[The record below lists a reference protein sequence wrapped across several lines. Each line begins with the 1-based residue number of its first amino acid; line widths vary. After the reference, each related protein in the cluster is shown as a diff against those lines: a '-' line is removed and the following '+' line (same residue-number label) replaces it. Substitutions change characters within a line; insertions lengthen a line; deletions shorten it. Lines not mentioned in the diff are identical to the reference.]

1 MKKTLMTLLAV
12 FVVVASFIAGCGGG
26 SPEPKKEKPAIPA
39 KICTTAGIGDT
50 MDEWIKDYGK
60 PNRDNG
66 LTQNFQK
73 DDFIVLF
80 GDDKRALNITIQAE
94 DMKAP
99 EEYVKKMVPKDGKLV
114 SEKKANSSVGLTIDK
129 EYTSESLK
137 LAIKSNLTGHYSVSE
152 IRNPKTKSI
161 ISYVIDCTPTL
172 QEIQKSKDAK

>member
-1 MKKTLMTLLAV
+1 MKRALWTALMALIMTAFLV
-12 FVVVASFIAGCGGG
+12 AGCGGG

-50 MDEWIKDYGK
+50 MDEWVKDYGK

-66 LTQNFQK
+66 LTKNFKK
-73 DDFIVLF
+73 DDFIVAF
-80 GDDKRALNITIQAE
+80 GDNRALNITIQAE

-172 QEIQKSKDAK
+172 QEFQKAKEAK